1 MKPMSILRRLA
12 RRPALLASSLAAV
25 LAWLPLPALA
35 ELMLY
40 PTRVVFTKNQRAAQV
55 ELINNSADAATY
67 RISVVNRRMSEAG
80 DFLNVTEAGPGEQFA
95 DAMLTWSP
103 RQITLQPGTAQ
114 VVRLMVRKSDALPEG
129 EYRSHLHFEKL
140 ARAADQ
146 GTSVAPDP
154 KGDARIG
161 VVLKTL
167 VGASIPVIVRHG
179 ATDAAVALSQL
190 ALVPHEGASGGKG
203 QVLAFAI
210 ERAGNS
216 SVYGD
221 VSVSFTPR
229 GAAELQLAK
238 ASGVAVYT
246 PNSLRRAA
254 LALELPPGVALANG
268 QLRLVYRERPE
279 SGAKLLAEAVLA
291 LP

>member
-12 RRPALLASSLAAV
+12 RRPALLASALAAV
-25 LAWLPLPALA
+25 VALLPLPALA

-55 ELINNSADAATY
+55 ELINDSAEAATY
-67 RISVVNRRMSEAG
+67 RISVVNRRMSETG

-114 VVRLMVRKSDALPEG
+114 VVRLMVRKTDELPEG

-140 ARAADQ
+140 AQAADPAS
-146 GTSVAPDP
+146 TMALASADP
-154 KGDARIG
+154 SRIG

-179 ATDAAVALSQL
+179 ATQATVALSQL
-190 ALVPHEGASGGKG
+190 ALAPHEAGKSR
-203 QVLAFAI
+203 VLAFAI

-246 PNSLRRAA
+246 PNALRRAA
-254 LALELPPGVALANG
+254 LVLELPPGVALANG

-279 SGAKLLAEAVLA
+279 TGGKLLAEAALA